1 GENARLAS
9 FVGAIAIA
17 DMVKTTL
24 GPKGMDKIL
33 QSVGG
38 PDKSISVTNDG
49 ATILK
54 SVYIDNAAAKVL
66 VDIAKTQDEEV
77 GDGTTSVAVLCGELL
92 REAEKLIEQR
102 IHPQT
107 IIEGWRIAL
116 STAHKALEASA
127 RDHSQDP
134 NKFREDLL
142 NIARTTLSSK
152 LMAESKDHF
161 AELAVDAV
169 LRLKG
174 SNNLDHIQIIK
185 KQGGGLKDSY
195 LEEGFIL
202 DKHIG
207 VGQPKRLVNAKI
219 LIANTGMDT
228 DKIKIYGARVK
239 VDSMEKVASIEDAEK
254 LKMRKKVEKIADFG
268 INCFV
273 NRQLIYNYPEQK
285 GIMAIEHADFDGIER
300 LAAVTGGEITSTF
313 DHPELVALGEA
324 ALIEEIMIG
333 EDRVIRFSGVKT
345 GQACSVVLRG
355 ASSHLLDEAERSLHD
370 ALAVLSQTVR
380 HTRTV
385 MGGGC
390 TEVLMAQAIDEKAPG
405 IPGKKSLAMEAF
417 ARALRQIPAII
428 ADNGGYD
435 SADLV
440 TQLRA
445 AHFGGQKNAGLNMS
459 NGTIGDM
466 DALGIRES
474 YKSKMQVL
482 LSAAEAAEMILRV
495 DDIVKCAPRQRQG

>member
-1 GENARLAS
+1 
-9 FVGAIAIA
+9 
-17 DMVKTTL
+17 
-24 GPKGMDKIL
+24 MDKIL

-116 STAHKALEASA
+116 STAHKALEKSA

-134 NKFREDLL
+134 IKFREDLL

-185 KQGGGLKDSY
+185 KQGGSLKNSY
-195 LEEGFIL
+195 LEEGYIL

-207 VGQPKRLVNAKI
+207 VGQPKRIVNAKI

-254 LKMRKKVEKIADFG
+254 LKMRQKVEKIADFG
-268 INCFV
+268 INCF
-273 NRQLIYNYPEQK
+273 IFTEK

-313 DHPELVALGEA
+313 EHPELVTLGEA

-345 GQACSVVLRG
+345 GQ
-355 ASSHLLDEAERSLHD
+355 
-370 ALAVLSQTVR
+370 
-380 HTRTV
+380 
-385 MGGGC
+385 
-390 TEVLMAQAIDEKAPG
+390 
-405 IPGKKSLAMEAF
+405 
-417 ARALRQIPAII
+417 
-428 ADNGGYD
+428 
-435 SADLV
+435 
-440 TQLRA
+440 
-445 AHFGGQKNAGLNMS
+445 
-459 NGTIGDM
+459 
-466 DALGIRES
+466 
-474 YKSKMQVL
+474 
-482 LSAAEAAEMILRV
+482 
-495 DDIVKCAPRQRQG
+495 

>member
-1 GENARLAS
+1 
-9 FVGAIAIA
+9 
-17 DMVKTTL
+17 
-24 GPKGMDKIL
+24 MDKIL

-116 STAHKALEASA
+116 STAHKALEKSA

-134 NKFREDLL
+134 IKFREDLL

-185 KQGGGLKDSY
+185 KQGGSLKNSY
-195 LEEGFIL
+195 LEEGYIL

-207 VGQPKRLVNAKI
+207 VGQPKRIVNAKI

-254 LKMRKKVEKIADFG
+254 LKMR
-268 INCFV
+268 
-273 NRQLIYNYPEQK
+273 QK
-285 GIMAIEHADFDGIER
+285 R

-313 DHPELVALGEA
+313 EHPELVTLGEA

-345 GQACSVVLRG
+345 GQACK
-355 ASSHLLDEAERSLHD
+355 
-370 ALAVLSQTVR
+370 
-380 HTRTV
+380 
-385 MGGGC
+385 
-390 TEVLMAQAIDEKAPG
+390 VLMAQAIDELAPG

-435 SADLV
+435 SAELV

-445 AHFGGQKNAGLNMS
+445 AHFGGHNHAGLNMA
-459 NGTIGDM
+459 NGSIGDM
-466 DALGIRES
+466 EALGIRES